1 MGDDLDARFELEQAR
16 AEAGGGEARQARQR
30 RLGRWT
36 ARERLDHL
44 LDPGTFVEIGRH
56 RRHEHADLHAQL
68 AANRPPGDGVICGFG
83 AIDGQTVAVCTYDPT
98 VLRGAVGSAGAQ
110 KRCQLL
116 ERATRRRLPVI
127 TIADSNGARIA
138 EGVHA
143 IVSWGEVMEWTVRH
157 REVAPHLTLVPGLC
171 VGAAAY
177 DAELADFT
185 AMVAG
190 ASFMFLTGPA
200 VTTTVTGEEVGIDA
214 LGGST
219 LHAHTTGSCHAIVE
233 NESDALDWARAILS
247 YTHHPLLPC
256 EDDPERAT
264 PKLRKV
270 IPSAPR
276 RAYDGRKV
284 LRQLFDEGS
293 LLELSPDY
301 AGSLMTYFG
310 RLGGRSVAIMA
321 SQTMVRGGCL
331 DIESSRKG
339 AEFLR
344 YAQTHGLP
352 VLTIVDTPG
361 YLPGLAQEA
370 GGVLREGARLI
381 RAYTR
386 LTVPTISVTLRKSY
400 GGANVMATAADLR
413 LALPL
418 AEIAPMGADAAARVA
433 LGPDVEGEDPE
444 VRESFRAQWRAQHGD
459 AWLAA
464 ERGFFDAIVHPDTL
478 RADLHR
484 ALERLA

>member
-1 MGDDLDARFELEQAR
+1 MDDDLLERFDTEQAR
-16 AEAGGGEARQARQR
+16 ADAGGGRARQARQH

-44 LDPGTFVEIGRH
+44 LDPGSFVEIGRH
-56 RRHEHADLHAQL
+56 RRHAHADLHPQL

-83 AIDGQTVAVCTYDPT
+83 AIDGRTVAACTYDPT

-116 ERATRRRLPVI
+116 EEATRRRLPVI
-127 TIADSNGARIA
+127 TVSDSNGARIA

-143 IVSWGEVMEWTVRH
+143 IVSWGRVMEWTVRH

-190 ASFMFLTGPA
+190 ASFMFLTSPA
-200 VTTTVTGEEVGIDA
+200 VTTTVTGEHVDIDA
-214 LGGST
+214 LGGHA
-219 LHAHTTGSCHAIVE
+219 LHAETTGSCHAVVQTE
-233 NESDALDWARAILS
+233 QDAVDWARAVLS
-247 YTHHPLLPC
+247 YTQDPHRPC
-256 EDDPERAT
+256 EDDPARAT
-264 PKLRKV
+264 PKLRKI
-270 IPSAPR
+270 IPAAPR
-276 RAYDGRKV
+276 RAYDARKV
-284 LRQLFDEGS
+284 LRQVFDADS
-293 LLELSPDY
+293 LLELSAGY
-301 AGSLMTYFG
+301 APSLMTCFG
-310 RLGGRSVAIMA
+310 RLGGRSVAILA
-321 SQTMVRGGCL
+321 NQTMARGGCL
-331 DIESSRKG
+331 DIDSSRKG

-344 YAQTHGLP
+344 YADTHGLP
-352 VLTIVDTPG
+352 VITLVDTPG

-381 RAYTR
+381 RAYAE
-386 LTVPTISVTLRKSY
+386 LSVPTISVTLRKSY

-418 AEIAPMGADAAARVA
+418 AEIAPMGEGAAARVA
-433 LGPDVEGEDPE
+433 LGPEVDGEDPAA
-444 VRESFRAQWRAQHGD
+444 REAFRAQWRGQHGD

-464 ERGFFDAIVHPDTL
+464 ERGFFDAIVHPDRL

-484 ALERLA
+484 ALERLV